1 MRAVLGSILAAVLA
15 LPVSSAEA
23 HAGAPSHGWAESDL
37 PIPVPAG
44 ALAIAA
50 PDAIKPRVEVR
61 LLIDAAPAPGRVAR
75 VGALF
80 RLDPGWHLYWRNPGE
95 AGLPTRVRWQVDGGE
110 VGPLAWPAPE
120 VFRDEEAGLTS
131 FGYEGAVLLSSELV
145 RLAPPSG
152 PRAVRVETDFLVC
165 KDQCIP
171 GKVSLTRDLD
181 RALAGGSSAALAE
194 RTHALFEHFAA
205 RVPLPAAALG
215 VDVGVNG
222 VELAKRAGEPV
233 RARLTVRPCGAASE
247 SLGDSSCAADSA
259 AFIPAASPV
268 VALSDA
274 TSGPALPGARALT
287 LAVEGHSTTDGAPSD
302 ARLAGVLELRQSGGG
317 VRFVELDLPL
327 RSEDSA
333 PSNGAPSF
341 AYAFLLA
348 LVGGLVLNAM
358 PCVLPV
364 LALKV
369 FALADLGHQSRRETA
384 AHASGYFAGVESAM
398 LALAALVIALRAAGT
413 YVGWGFQFQ
422 EPRFALAIT
431 LLLVGFA
438 LNLFG
443 VFEIGT
449 PASLTGVGQ
458 NATGVGRSFFD
469 GLLAVVLATPC
480 SAPFL
485 GTAVGFAFAGSAV
498 SIVAIFVAIGFGLA
512 APVCLVALAPV
523 TARLMPRSGPWMG
536 KLRTALGFALLASA
550 TWTLWIFGRT
560 AGVDAVAGA
569 LVLTLLLALC
579 AWLYGLHQ
587 MVERGGRGL
596 AIAAA
601 IALVGLV
608 ALRPLWR
615 AAPAPAHA
623 PAAPSAAATR
633 SGWQPFDP
641 DAIAAELRGGRPV
654 FVDFTAA
661 WCLTC
666 AVNERRVIASESV
679 KQELTRRDFALFKA
693 DWTLR
698 DEAIRKEL
706 ARFGRAGVPL
716 YVVYDPAS
724 PAEPRVLSELL
735 TIDGLLDALRA
746 RDARGA

>member
-1 MRAVLGSILAAVLA
+1 MGVRAVLGSILAAALA
-15 LPVSSAEA
+15 ANQ
-23 HAGAPSHGWAESDL
+23 GWASSDL

-44 ALAIAA
+44 AVAVAA
-50 PDAIKPRVEVR
+50 PDALKPRVEVR
-61 LLIDAAPAPGRVAR
+61 LLIDASLAPGRVAR

-80 RLDPGWHLYWRNPGE
+80 RLDPGWHLYWRNPGD
-95 AGLPTRVRWQVDGGE
+95 AGLPTRVRWQVDGAE
-110 VGPLAWPAPE
+110 IGPLAWPAPE
-120 VFRDEEAGLTS
+120 IFRDPEAGVTS
-131 FGYEGAVLLSSELV
+131 YGYEGAVLLSSELV
-145 RLAPPSG
+145 RLAKPSG
-152 PRAVRVETDFLVC
+152 PRAVRVEADFLVC

-181 RALAGGSSAALAE
+181 RALAGGGSAALAE

-205 RVPLPAAALG
+205 RVPRTAAALG
-215 VDVGVNG
+215 VGVGVNE
-222 VELAKRAGEPV
+222 VELAERTGDAV
-233 RARLTVRPCGAASE
+233 RARLTVHPCGAATE
-247 SLGDSSCAADSA
+247 SPSDSNCAADSA
-259 AFIPAASPV
+259 AFIPAASPGV
-268 VALSDA
+268 TLSDA
-274 TSGPALPGARALT
+274 TSAPALPGARALT
-287 LAVEGHSTTDGAPSD
+287 LAVEGRSTSAGAPSE

-327 RSEDSA
+327 RSDA
-333 PSNGAPSF
+333 PAKANGAPSF
-341 AYAFLLA
+341 AWAFLLA
-348 LVGGLVLNAM
+348 LVGGLILNAM

-364 LALKV
+364 LALKL
-369 FALADLGHQSRRETA
+369 FALADLGQQSRRETA
-384 AHASGYFAGVESAM
+384 AHAFGYFAGIESAM

-413 YVGWGFQFQ
+413 WVGWGFQFQ

-443 VFEIGT
+443 VFEIGS
-449 PASLTGVGQ
+449 PSSLAGVGR

-485 GTAVGFAFAGSAV
+485 GTAVGFAFAGSGVA
-498 SIVAIFVAIGFGLA
+498 IVAIFVAIGFGLA

-536 KLRTALGFALLASA
+536 QLRSALGFALLASA

-569 LVLTLLLALC
+569 LALTLLLALG

-601 IALVGLV
+601 ILIVGLV
-608 ALRPLWR
+608 ALRPVWR
-615 AAPAPAHA
+615 ATAAAAPAERR
-623 PAAPSAAATR
+623 AAAER
-633 SGWQPFDP
+633 SGWQPFDRE
-641 DAIAAELRGGRPV
+641 AIAAELRGGRPV

-666 AVNERRVIASESV
+666 ALNERRVIASDSV
-679 KQELTRRDFALFKA
+679 KRELERRDFALFKA

-698 DEAIRKEL
+698 DEAIRTEL

-716 YVVYDPAS
+716 YVVYDPES
-724 PAEPRVLSELL
+724 PADPRVLSELL
-735 TIDGLLDALRA
+735 TIDGLLDALRP

>member
-1 MRAVLGSILAAVLA
+1 MGMRAVLGWVVTAALA
-15 LPVSSAEA
+15 LPASAEA
-23 HAGAPSHGWAESDL
+23 RGLAQREP

-44 ALAIAA
+44 ALAVAA
-50 PDAIKPRVEVR
+50 PDAVKPRVEVR
-61 LLIDAAPAPGRVAR
+61 LLIDATPAPGRVAR

-120 VFRDEEAGLTS
+120 VFRDAEAGVTS
-131 FGYEGAVLLSSELV
+131 YGYEGSVLLASELV

-181 RALAGGSSAALAE
+181 RALAGGSGADLAE
-194 RTHALFEHFAA
+194 RTHALFERFAA
-205 RVPLPAAALG
+205 RVPLPAAELG

-222 VELAKRAGEPV
+222 VELAKRAGDPV
-233 RARLTVRPCGAASE
+233 RARLTVHPCGAETDLPS
-247 SLGDSSCAADSA
+247 DSDCAADSA
-259 AFIPAASPV
+259 SFIPAASQLV
-268 VALSDA
+268 TLSDA

-287 LAVEGHSTTDGAPSD
+287 LAVEGRSTADGAPSG
-302 ARLAGVLELRQSGGG
+302 ARLAGVLALRRSGSD

-327 RSEDSA
+327 RSEDPA
-333 PSNGAPSF
+333 PVTGGPSF
-341 AYAFLLA
+341 AYALLLA
-348 LVGGLVLNAM
+348 FVGGLVLNAM

-369 FALADLGHQSRRETA
+369 FALADLGRQSRRETA
-384 AHASGYFAGVESAM
+384 GHAIGYIAGIEAAM

-431 LLLVGFA
+431 LLLVAFA

-443 VFEIGT
+443 VFEIGS
-449 PASLTGVGQ
+449 PASLAGVGQ
-458 NATGVGRSFFD
+458 DATGVARSFFD

-485 GTAVGFAFAGSAV
+485 GTAIGFAFAGSGTA
-498 SIVAIFVAIGFGLA
+498 IVAVFVAIGLGLA

-523 TARLMPRSGPWMG
+523 AARLMPRSGPWMG

-550 TWTLWIFGRT
+550 IWTLWIFGRT
-560 AGVDAVAGA
+560 AGVDAVGGALA
-569 LVLTLLLALC
+569 LVLVLAVG

-596 AIAAA
+596 AIAALLLLA
-601 IALVGLV
+601 GLV
-608 ALRPLWR
+608 ALRPIWR
-615 AAPAPAHA
+615 ATAHA
-623 PAAPSAAATR
+623 PSPQSADASR
-633 SGWQPFDP
+633 SGWHAFDP
-641 DAIAAELRGGRPV
+641 DAIAAELREGRPV

-666 AVNERRVIASESV
+666 AVNERRVIASDIV
-679 KQELTRRDFALFKA
+679 QGELTRRDFALFRA

-698 DEAIRKEL
+698 DESIRKEL

-716 YVVYDPAS
+716 YVVYDPAT
-724 PAEPRVLSELL
+724 PDRPRVLSELL
-735 TIDGLLDALRA
+735 TIDGLLAALREQ
-746 RDARGA
+746 DARGA

>member
-1 MRAVLGSILAAVLA
+1 MRAVHRWLFAAALA
-15 LPVSSAEA
+15 LPAPALAER
-23 HAGAPSHGWAESDL
+23 DL
-37 PIPVPAG
+37 PIPVPEG
-44 ALAIAA
+44 ALAVAA
-50 PDAIKPRVEVR
+50 PDAVKPRVEVR
-61 LLIDAAPAPGRVAR
+61 LLIDATPAPGRVAR
-75 VGALF
+75 VGTLF
-80 RLDPGWHLYWRNPGE
+80 RLDPGWHLYWRNPGD

-120 VFRDEEAGLTS
+120 VFRDAEAGVTS
-131 FGYEGAVLLSSELV
+131 YGYAGSVLLASELV

-181 RALAGGSSAALAE
+181 RALAGGSSAALSE
-194 RTHALFEHFAA
+194 RTHALFERFAA
-205 RVPLPAAALG
+205 RVPLPAAKLG
-215 VDVGVNG
+215 VDVGVHA
-222 VELAKRAGEPV
+222 VELAERAGDPV
-233 RARLTVRPCGAASE
+233 RARLTVHPCGASE
-247 SLGDSSCAADSA
+247 STSDSNCAADSA
-259 AFIPAASPV
+259 AFIPAASQAV
-268 VALSDA
+268 TLSDA
-274 TSGPALPGARALT
+274 TSDPTLPGSRALT
-287 LAVEGHSTTDGAPSD
+287 LAVVGRSTSDGAPSD
-302 ARLAGVLELRQSGGG
+302 ARLAGVLELRRSGGG
-317 VRFVELDLPL
+317 ARFVELDLPL
-327 RSEDSA
+327 RADAPASA
-333 PSNGAPSF
+333 SAAAPSF
-341 AYAFLLA
+341 AYALVLA
-348 LVGGLVLNAM
+348 LIGGLVLNAM

-369 FALADLGHQSRRETA
+369 FALADLGRQSRRETA
-384 AHASGYFAGVESAM
+384 GHALGYFAGIQVAM
-398 LALAALVIALRAAGT
+398 LSLAALVVALRAAGT

-443 VFEIGT
+443 VFEIGS
-449 PASLTGVGQ
+449 PSSLADVGQ

-498 SIVAIFVAIGFGLA
+498 SIFAIFFAIGLGLGG
-512 APVCLVALAPV
+512 PVCLVALAPV

-536 KLRTALGFALLASA
+536 KLRTGLGFALLASA

-560 AGVDAVAGA
+560 AGVDALAGA
-569 LVLTLLLALC
+569 LVLTLVLALC
-579 AWLYGLHQ
+579 AWIYGLHQ

-601 IALVGLV
+601 IALAAGV
-608 ALRPLWR
+608 ALRPVWR
-615 AAPAPAHA
+615 AAEVGASA
-623 PAAPSAAATR
+623 PAANTVSR
-633 SGWQPFDP
+633 SGWQPFDSE
-641 DAIAAELRGGRPV
+641 AIAAELRGGRPV

-666 AVNERRVIASESV
+666 AVNERHVIANESV
-679 KQELTRRDFALFKA
+679 RQELARRDFALFKA

-698 DEAIRKEL
+698 DETIRKEL

-716 YVVYDPAS
+716 YVVYDPAT
-724 PAEPRVLSELL
+724 PGEPRVLSELL
-735 TIDGLLDALRA
+735 TVEGLLDALRA